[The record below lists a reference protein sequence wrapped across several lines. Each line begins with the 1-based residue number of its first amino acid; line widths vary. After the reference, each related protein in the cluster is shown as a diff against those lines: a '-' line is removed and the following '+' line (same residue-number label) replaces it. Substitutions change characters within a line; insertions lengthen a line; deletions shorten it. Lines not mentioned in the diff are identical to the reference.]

1 MPKLRVL
8 AALALVCAANL
19 WLEIALTRIF
29 SALMFYHF
37 AFLVIAMAL
46 LGLGASGV
54 WVYASERFTADGVA
68 GDMSSAAR
76 RFAASTVLAL
86 VYVLANPIAAYVG
99 ALEAPKLSQTTFLQ
113 LVLLC
118 LVAFLPFFHAG
129 LLVSLA
135 VTHFRDHVHRVY
147 AWDLAGAALG
157 ALLVG
162 PLLAAFGAPPLVVL
176 VALSACVAALL
187 LEPSRRSVGAMA
199 SVALLLVLALTTRLF
214 ATPST
219 KSLRAERV
227 AFDRWNT
234 FSHVTVEKIADGS
247 HDILIDSAAR
257 TPIAHA
263 REATSEK
270 WMTDIT
276 ALGYLVHPGGAHAAL
291 IIGPG
296 GGIDVARALASGVQ
310 RVTAVDVNPLIATDI
325 MRDRFEV
332 ESGGLYRDPR
342 VSVVVEEGRSFV
354 RRSDLRFQVI
364 QVSLVDTWA
373 ATASGA
379 FALTENT
386 LYTLE
391 AFDDYYAHLT
401 DDGVLSLTRWWTF
414 LSGPETQRLT
424 ILAAGAL
431 EQRGVPPG
439 QTRRHLYLATHDH
452 FATLLVKKTPFTDD
466 ELGRLDV
473 WCTRLG
479 HRTVLSRTIDA
490 APELREMVEDG
501 AFGAKVRAAPHDVSP
516 PTDDRMFFFYFVKP
530 GELLKATLATRRVTN
545 PAMWLLGALSL
556 VLVVMTVAFV
566 FLPLVV
572 HRRNALRT
580 ESGPARKRRLFAL
593 LYFASIGVAFMV
605 IEVALMQRLSLLL
618 GHPSYALVV
627 VLFAILIGT
636 AAGARL
642 SERVA
647 ARPGVGA
654 AAAAAAVVLLA
665 SLVGAFSAGVVRDLI
680 TSSLPVRMALSCA
693 LVASFGLV
701 MGMMLPLG
709 MRILARR
716 DPAVVP
722 WAWGVNGGTSV
733 LGTALATVVAIHHGF
748 ATTFYVGA
756 ALYAVA
762 GALGLGLG
770 SDRGSARSDQGL
782 APR

>member
-1 MPKLRVL
+1 
-8 AALALVCAANL
+8 
-19 WLEIALTRIF
+19 
-29 SALMFYHF
+29 
-37 AFLVIAMAL
+37 
-46 LGLGASGV
+46 
-54 WVYASERFTADGVA
+54 
-68 GDMSSAAR
+68 
-76 RFAASTVLAL
+76 
-86 VYVLANPIAAYVG
+86 
-99 ALEAPKLSQTTFLQ
+99 
-113 LVLLC
+113 
-118 LVAFLPFFHAG
+118 
-129 LLVSLA
+129 
-135 VTHFRDHVHRVY
+135 
-147 AWDLAGAALG
+147 
-157 ALLVG
+157 
-162 PLLAAFGAPPLVVL
+162 
-176 VALSACVAALL
+176 
-187 LEPSRRSVGAMA
+187 
-199 SVALLLVLALTTRLF
+199 
-214 ATPST
+214 
-219 KSLRAERV
+219 
-227 AFDRWNT
+227 
-234 FSHVTVEKIADGS
+234 
-247 HDILIDSAAR
+247 
-257 TPIAHA
+257 
-263 REATSEK
+263 
-270 WMTDIT
+270 
-276 ALGYLVHPGGAHAAL
+276 
-291 IIGPG
+291 
-296 GGIDVARALASGVQ
+296 
-310 RVTAVDVNPLIATDI
+310 
-325 MRDRFEV
+325 
-332 ESGGLYRDPR
+332 
-342 VSVVVEEGRSFV
+342 
-354 RRSDLRFQVI
+354 
-364 QVSLVDTWA
+364 
-373 ATASGA
+373 
-379 FALTENT
+379 
-386 LYTLE
+386 
-391 AFDDYYAHLT
+391 
-401 DDGVLSLTRWWTF
+401 
-414 LSGPETQRLT
+414 
-424 ILAAGAL
+424 
-431 EQRGVPPG
+431 
-439 QTRRHLYLATHDH
+439 
-452 FATLLVKKTPFTDD
+452 
-466 ELGRLDV
+466 
-473 WCTRLG
+473 
-479 HRTVLSRTIDA
+479 
-490 APELREMVEDG
+490 
-501 AFGAKVRAAPHDVSP
+501 
-516 PTDDRMFFFYFVKP
+516 MFFFYFVKP

-566 FLPLVV
+566 FLPLVA

-770 SDRGSARSDQGL
+770 SDRGSARSDEGL